1 MVGVVHAEELL
12 EENRV
17 SKEKEEQ
24 DAEEATVVT
33 VGKEATWDIRLHEVS
48 SSSSSSPSSSPN
60 NR

>member
-24 DAEEATVVT
+24 DAEVVRMERKT
-33 VGKEATWDIRLHEVS
+33 K
-48 SSSSSSPSSSPN
+48 
-60 NR
+60 